1 MTDLPGLLDRTS
13 RTFALSIPRLPE
25 PTRLATTLAYL
36 LFRLADTFEDAAVWP
51 RARRAEALTDLLA
64 LLADSPVAT
73 RARTAELSQRWCAGR
88 PTEHAGYLDL
98 LAATPDVLAA
108 LDELSASARAVVLH
122 HARRTADGM
131 RGFVERSDEH
141 GSLQLATLD
150 DLREY
155 CYVVAGIV
163 GEMLTD
169 LFVHDAPAL
178 AAPAVEGALRADA
191 RAFGEGLQL
200 VNILK
205 DAADDAHDG
214 RTYLP
219 PDTDRA
225 AVLALAR
232 SNLWAATRYVL
243 TLQRAGAP
251 RGFVE
256 FTALPVLLARET
268 LDRLERDGAGAKLP
282 RTRVLTLATE
292 LDQRLDEGVA
302 AVGPA

>member
-1 MTDLPGLLDRTS
+1 MIDLPGLLERTS

-64 LLADSPVAT
+64 LLADPPTAP
-73 RARTAELSQRWCAGR
+73 RALAVELGRRWVDGR

-98 LAATPDVLAA
+98 LAATPAVLDA
-108 LDELSASARAVVLH
+108 LEGLPPSSRSIVLH
-122 HARRTADGM
+122 HARRTAEGM
-131 RGFVERSDEH
+131 RGFVERSDER
-141 GSLQLATLD
+141 GSLHLETQG

-178 AAPAVEGALRADA
+178 REPSVEAVLRGDA

-205 DAADDAHDG
+205 DASDDARDG

-219 PDTDRA
+219 PDLDRA
-225 AVLALAR
+225 VVLSLAR
-232 SNLWAATRYVL
+232 SDLAAATRYVL
-243 TLQRAGAP
+243 TLQGAGAP

-268 LDRLERDGAGAKLP
+268 LDLLERDGAGAKLP
-282 RTRVLTLATE
+282 RERVMALASG
-292 LDQRLDEGVA
+292 LDERLDAGA
-302 AVGPA
+302 PAL